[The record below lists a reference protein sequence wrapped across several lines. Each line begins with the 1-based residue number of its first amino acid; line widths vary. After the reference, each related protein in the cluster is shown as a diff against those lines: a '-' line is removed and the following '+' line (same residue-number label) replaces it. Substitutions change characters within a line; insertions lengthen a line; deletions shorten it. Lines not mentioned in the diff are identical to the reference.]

1 MKPAFQTTARDFSPS
16 TDAAHA
22 AASHFIA
29 NANTWSGRFQ
39 SAKNELESFVSK
51 ALDQPVR
58 GMLSSDPLNMSVF
71 GVILDKNP
79 TQGFIPVPSNV
90 AADIRKQ
97 GIRGDAY
104 FPDKSN
110 QVGKQA
116 LALMNDISR
125 VAEQRPL
132 LTHITGVAPIA
143 VEGGRVVLSR
153 AVQTD
158 AGIVVKA
165 ARSAV
170 APVAQ
175 ITPVAQQTMQAGV
188 KPVDQA
194 TSRPRSGM

>member
-1 MKPAFQTTARDFSPS
+1 MKPATQTTASDFSPS

-22 AASHFIA
+22 AATHFIER
-29 NANTWSGRFQ
+29 ANTWSGRFQ
-39 SAKNELESFVSK
+39 SAKNELESFVSN

-58 GMLSSDPLNMSVF
+58 GMVSSDPLNMSVF
-71 GVILDKNP
+71 GVILDKKP

-110 QVGKQA
+110 PVGKQA

-132 LTHITGVAPIA
+132 LTRINGVAPIA
-143 VEGGRVVLSR
+143 IEGGRVVLSR

-175 ITPVAQQTMQAGV
+175 ITPVVQQMMQEIV
-188 KPVDQA
+188 KSVEQA